1 MILAM
6 LIAQA
11 DKATEIFGK
20 IDVPAPIAAFGGNE
34 AGGGLIIFISNLI
47 KVITIVAGLF
57 GLINIIGAGFT
68 YLGSSGNP
76 KATEQAMNQLFMS
89 LIGLIII
96 VGSFTITAI
105 VSLLLFGRADYI
117 LNPSIPS
124 PVSK

>member
-1 MILAM
+1 M
-6 LIAQA
+6 LPTLIVQAQ
-11 DKATEIFGK
+11 DIFGK
-20 IDVPAPIAAFGGNE
+20 VAVPSPIAAFGGGT

-47 KVITIVAGLF
+47 KIVTIIAGLF
-57 GLINIIGAGFT
+57 GLFNVIGAGYT
-68 YLGSSGNP
+68 YLSSSGNP

-124 PVSK
+124 AVGTTP

>member
-1 MILAM
+1 MIYA
-6 LIAQA
+6 LITAA
-11 DKATEIFGK
+11 NEIFGK
-20 IDVPAPIAAFGGNE
+20 VDVPAPIAAFGGGT

-47 KVITIVAGLF
+47 KVVTIIAGIFGLF
-57 GLINIIGAGFT
+57 NIIGAGYT
-68 YLGSSGNP
+68 YLASSGNP

-124 PVSK
+124 VSTTP